1 MKISV
6 VINSFNQAKTL
17 ERTIDSVVSQSG
29 NKEIILV
36 DAGSTDGSKDII
48 NKYSHFIDKY
58 IDATGF
64 DRGQSHA
71 LNLGIRN
78 SKGHLSCWINSDD
91 WFYPNAL
98 KSVLNHFS
106 ENLDSDWAI
115 ARCDL
120 YNESTHKVFST
131 RNVQHV
137 DPGVVIEYGSKF
149 WIPQQSTF
157 WKTKFFHDCGGLNI
171 HDHVTMD
178 VDLFTRFTFRKS
190 PTYIDFTTSSYSF
203 HDESK
208 GAVLRKESFA
218 SQNLLRYKFGL
229 NAEPIWQKNNMNV
242 RNIPVHVNRAIKAD
256 SVRWIQ
262 TLIRNK

>member
-6 VINSFNQAKTL
+6 IINSFNQAKTL
-17 ERTIDSVVSQSG
+17 ERTIDSVVNQSAS
-29 NKEIILV
+29 KEVILV

-48 NKYSHFIDKY
+48 KNYFKQIDLY

-78 SKGHLSCWINSDD
+78 STGQLSCWINSDD
-91 WFYPNAL
+91 WFYPGAL
-98 KSVLNHFS
+98 EAVLNHFS
-106 ENLDSDWAI
+106 ENPDSVWAI

-120 YNESTHKVFST
+120 YNESTGKVFST
-131 RNVQHV
+131 RNVNHV
-137 DPGVVIEYGSKF
+137 DPGVVIEYGSQF

-157 WKTKFFHDCGGLNI
+157 WKTKFFHDCGGLNL

-178 VDLFTRFTFRKS
+178 VDLFTRFTFAKT

-208 GAVLRKESFA
+208 GAVFRKESFA

-229 NAEPIWQKNNMNV
+229 LADTVWLENKWNPA
-242 RNIPVHVNRAIKAD
+242 NIPIHVNRALKAD
-256 SVRWIQ
+256 SVRWIE
-262 TLIRNK
+262 TLIKKK